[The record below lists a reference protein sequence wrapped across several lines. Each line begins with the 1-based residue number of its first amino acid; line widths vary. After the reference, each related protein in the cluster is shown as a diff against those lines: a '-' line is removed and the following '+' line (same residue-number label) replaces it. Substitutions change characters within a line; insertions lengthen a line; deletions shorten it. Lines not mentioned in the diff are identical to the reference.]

1 VVIVVEKIL
10 TNNILRIHSLGIA
23 VEFIMLALLIVGVIV
38 GGTIL
43 LTSILY

>member
-1 VVIVVEKIL
+1 MEEKIL
-10 TNNILRIHSLGIA
+10 SNNILRICSLGIA